1 MRSTV
6 AMVSLCRWAGRASV
20 SGPRCPVDSA
30 ITTEGHILSI
40 HNTDEHISGAEW
52 LQPQSKSGQERGIH
66 LREDNKRINAS
77 TDAIPAN
84 PWAHNGVSILLH
96 LFVLNL
102 FWSNYRFTGRW
113 KKYTEVPETLQPV
126 KKKKSK
132 KYHALKI
139 GVEFYTLP

>member
-1 MRSTV
+1 MPSTV
-6 AMVSLCRWAGRASV
+6 AMVSLCRWAERASA

-77 TDAIPAN
+77 TDAIPVN
-84 PWAHNGVSILLH
+84 PWAYNGVSILH

-102 FWSNYRFTGRW
+102 FWSNYRFTGSW

-126 KKKKSK
+126 LPNATILHNSNTISK
-132 KYHALKI
+132 T
-139 GVEFYTLP
+139 GNWPW